1 MARSRQ
7 IILVKVLDVGG
18 EESPSILNTIPLGAY
33 RQVAAQLGHFNTSPD
48 GSKDS
53 DSFGVLYGPGFML
66 QLPMIGPDDP
76 VSQVIVTMTEEDMAW
91 PVLTR
96 ICRALSWKMMDPH
109 SGRTFGG

>member
-7 IILVKVLDVGG
+7 IILVKILEVED
-18 EESPSILNTIPLGAY
+18 EETPSILNTIPLGAY
-33 RQVAAQLGHFNTSPD
+33 RKVTAQLEHFNTSPD
-48 GSKDS
+48 GAKDP
-53 DSFGVLYGPGFML
+53 DSFGVLYGPGFTL

-96 ICRALSWKMMDPH
+96 LCKTLSWKMMDPQ